1 MGCVVNGPGEA
12 AFTDFGVTGGN
23 NHMLYLNGEQMKK
36 ISTKEM
42 VDKVISLIE
51 KKEQENQNKPT
62 NK

>member
-1 MGCVVNGPGEA
+1 
-12 AFTDFGVTGGN
+12 
-23 NHMLYLNGEQMKK
+23 MKK

-51 KKEQENQNKPT
+51 KKEQENQNKST